1 MKRRTVSVLSLLMLF
16 CLACASSPGDG
27 PVEVTAGSDVRTYS
41 GLTEMGTGF
50 FGGAKPRGNGRFEI
64 GSSGVLWYNERGS
77 DRNISLRPEVI
88 KRVWLTC
95 AERTGTNLCL
105 DLGIETLTGKEHHFR
120 DTNWEGGVNTMIL
133 EAYEH
138 MRSLYPQ
145 VQFDRKTVDDFS

>member
-1 MKRRTVSVLSLLMLF
+1 MKRSAVSVLFLLTLF
-16 CLACASSPGDG
+16 SLACASAPDAG
-27 PVEVTAGSDVRTYS
+27 PVEVTPGSDVRTFS
-41 GLTEMGTGF
+41 DVTEMGTGF
-50 FGGAKPRGNGRFEI
+50 FGGAKSRGDGHFEI
-64 GSSGVLWYNERGS
+64 GSSGVLWTNERGS